1 MEAMPS
7 EKCHNIKERF
17 KLADITLNTRIQL
30 RNDTESNWL
39 LVADT
44 AIPLSGEICIT
55 NDGEH
60 KGQFKIGDGVTTW
73 GALPYA
79 NSGANIQVDASQV
92 MFSQDLVFTEP
103 FGKYSPDLSG
113 RVTVPADGDSLL
125 QVLLNAYATD
135 SNPSIT
141 QPSVNI
147 SSSSFQ
153 AYEVGTNVTPSY
165 TATLNAGS
173 YQYGPATGITPSSWE
188 VKDTSSNTLDTAS
201 GSFPEFQ
208 VIDNTNYSITA
219 TATYKDGAIPLTAL
233 GQEYAAGQIKAGSKS
248 ATKGTIT
255 GYRNGF
261 YGTSTSQSSGDT
273 LISNAIR
280 GLSGKSN
287 RAVTA
292 GTVWNISIPVGALSV
307 IFAYPATIRDV
318 TSVLDAN
325 GLNAEIK
332 TAFTQIQVQVA
343 GANGYNP
350 IEYKVY
356 YTNYAN
362 ANDTQNTYKVTI

>member
-1 MEAMPS
+1 M
-7 EKCHNIKERF
+7 
-17 KLADITLNTRIQL
+17 ADITLNTRIQL
-30 RNDTESNWL
+30 RNDTEANWL

-44 AIPLSGEICIT
+44 AIPLVGEICIT

-79 NSGANIQVDASQV
+79 NSGADIQVDASQV
-92 MFSQDLVFTEP
+92 MFSQDLVFTEQ
-103 FGKYSPDLSG
+103 FGKYVPSG
-113 RVTVPADGDSLL
+113 GKVTVPANGDSLL
-125 QVLLNAYATD
+125 DVLLNAFATD

-141 QPSVNI
+141 QPSVSV
-147 SSSSFQ
+147 SSSDFK

-165 TATLNAGS
+165 TATLNPGS
-173 YQYGPATGITPSSWE
+173 YQYGPATGITATSWSVVDNAAE
-188 VKDTSSNTLDTAS
+188 PNTLTTAS
-201 GSFPEFQ
+201 GSFPQMQ
-208 VIDNTNYSITA
+208 VVDGTSYSITA
-219 TATYKDGAIPLTAL
+219 TASYGAGAIPNTAL
-233 GQEYAAGQIKAGSKS
+233 GQEYADGQIKAGSKS

-261 YGTSTSQSSGDT
+261 YGTTTSQSSGT
-273 LISNAIR
+273 FESENIR
-280 GLSGKSN
+280 ALTATNK
-287 RAVTA
+287 AVTA
-292 GTVWNISIPVGALSV
+292 GTVWNISIPVGARSV

-332 TAFTQIQVQVA
+332 TAFTKVQAQVS

>member
-1 MEAMPS
+1 M
-7 EKCHNIKERF
+7 
-17 KLADITLNTRIQL
+17 ADITLNTRIQL
-30 RNDTESNWL
+30 RNDTEANWL

-44 AIPLSGEICIT
+44 AIPLVGEICIT

-79 NSGANIQVDASQV
+79 NSGADIQVDASQV
-92 MFSQDLVFTEP
+92 MFSQDLVFTEQ
-103 FGKYSPDLSG
+103 FGKYVPSG
-113 RVTVPADGDSLL
+113 GKVTVPANGDSLL
-125 QVLLNAYATD
+125 EVLLNAFATD

-141 QPSVNI
+141 QPSVSI
-147 SSSSFQ
+147 SSSDFK

-165 TATLNAGS
+165 TATLNPGS
-173 YQYGPATGITPSSWE
+173 YQYGPATGITATSWNVVDNAAE
-188 VKDTSSNTLDTAS
+188 PNTLTTAS
-201 GSFPEFQ
+201 GSFPQMQ
-208 VIDNTNYSITA
+208 VVDDTSYSITA
-219 TATYKDGAIPLTAL
+219 TASYGAGTIPNTAL
-233 GQEYAAGQIKAGSKS
+233 GQEYADGQIKAGSKS

-261 YGTSTSQSSGDT
+261 YGTTTSQSSGTFESD
-273 LISNAIR
+273 NIR
-280 GLSGKSN
+280 ALTATNK
-287 RAVTA
+287 AVTA
-292 GTVWNISIPVGALSV
+292 GTVWNISIPVGARSV
-307 IFAYPATIRDV
+307 IFAYPATIRDA

-332 TAFTQIQVQVA
+332 TAFTKVQAQVA

>member
-1 MEAMPS
+1 M
-7 EKCHNIKERF
+7 
-17 KLADITLNTRIQL
+17 ADITLNTRIQL
-30 RNDTESNWL
+30 RNDTEANWL

-44 AIPLSGEICIT
+44 AIPLVGEICIT

-73 GALPYA
+73 GDLPYA
-79 NSGANIQVDASQV
+79 NSGADIQVDASQV
-92 MFSQDLVFTEP
+92 MFSQDLVFTET
-103 FGKYSPDLSG
+103 FGKYVPSEG
-113 RVTVPADGDSLL
+113 KVTVPANGDSLL
-125 QVLLNAYATD
+125 DVLLNAFATD

-141 QPSVNI
+141 QPSVSI
-147 SSSSFQ
+147 SSSSFK

-165 TATLNAGS
+165 SATLNPGS
-173 YQYGPATGITPSSWE
+173 YQYGPATGITATSWSVTDNAAE
-188 VKDTSSNTLDTAS
+188 PNTLTTAS
-201 GSFPEFQ
+201 GSFPQMQ
-208 VIDNTNYSITA
+208 VVDGTSYSITA
-219 TATYKDGAIPLTAL
+219 TASYGAGAIPNTAL
-233 GQEYAAGQIKAGSKS
+233 GQEYTDGQIKAGSKS

-261 YGTSTSQSSGDT
+261 YGTTTSQSSGTFESD
-273 LISNAIR
+273 NIR
-280 GLSGKSN
+280 ALTATNK
-287 RAVTA
+287 AVTA
-292 GTVWNISIPVGALSV
+292 GTVWNISIPVGARSV

-318 TSVLDAN
+318 NSVLDAN

-332 TAFTQIQVQVA
+332 TAFTKVQAQVA

>member
-1 MEAMPS
+1 M
-7 EKCHNIKERF
+7 
-17 KLADITLNTRIQL
+17 ADITLNTRIQL
-30 RNDTESNWL
+30 RNDTEANWL

-44 AIPLSGEICIT
+44 AIPLVGEICIT

-79 NSGANIQVDASQV
+79 NSGADIQVDASQV
-92 MFSQDLVFTEP
+92 MFSQDLVFTET
-103 FGKYSPDLSG
+103 FGKYVPSG
-113 RVTVPADGDSLL
+113 GKVTVPANGDSLL
-125 QVLLNAYATD
+125 DVLLNAFATD

-141 QPSVNI
+141 QPSVSIN
-147 SSSSFQ
+147 SSSFK

-165 TATLNAGS
+165 TATLNPGS
-173 YQYGPATGITPSSWE
+173 YQYGPATGITATSWSVVDNAAE
-188 VKDTSSNTLDTAS
+188 PNTLTTAS
-201 GSFPEFQ
+201 GSFPQMQ
-208 VIDNTNYSITA
+208 VVDGTSYSITA
-219 TATYKDGAIPLTAL
+219 TASYGAGAIPVTAL
-233 GQEYAAGQIKAGSKS
+233 GQEYADGQIKAGSKS

-261 YGTSTSQSSGDT
+261 YGTTTTQSSGTFESD
-273 LISNAIR
+273 NIR
-280 GLSGKSN
+280 ALTATNK
-287 RAVTA
+287 AVTA
-292 GTVWNISIPVGALSV
+292 GTVWNISIPVGARSV

-332 TAFTQIQVQVA
+332 TAFTKVQAQVA

>member
-1 MEAMPS
+1 M
-7 EKCHNIKERF
+7 
-17 KLADITLNTRIQL
+17 ADITLNTRIQL
-30 RNDTESNWL
+30 RNDTEANWL

-44 AIPLSGEICIT
+44 AIPLVGEICIT

-60 KGQFKIGDGVTTW
+60 KGQFKIGDGATTW
-73 GALPYA
+73 GDLPYA
-79 NSGANIQVDASQV
+79 NSGADIQVDASQV
-92 MFSQDLVFTEP
+92 MFSQDLVFTEQ
-103 FGKYSPDLSG
+103 FGKYVPSG
-113 RVTVPADGDSLL
+113 GKVTVPANGDSLL
-125 QVLLNAYATD
+125 EVLLNAFATD

-141 QPSVNI
+141 QPSVSI
-147 SSSSFQ
+147 SSSSFK

-165 TATLNAGS
+165 TATLNPGS
-173 YQYGPATGITPSSWE
+173 YQYGPATGITATSWSVVDNAAE
-188 VKDTSSNTLDTAS
+188 PNTLTTAS
-201 GSFPEFQ
+201 GSFPQMQ
-208 VIDNTNYSITA
+208 VVDGTSYSITA
-219 TATYKDGAIPLTAL
+219 TASYGAGAIPKTAL
-233 GQEYAAGQIKAGSKS
+233 GQDYADGQIKAGSKS

-261 YGTSTSQSSGDT
+261 YGTTTSQSSGTFESD
-273 LISNAIR
+273 NIR
-280 GLSGKSN
+280 ALTATNK
-287 RAVTA
+287 AVTA
-292 GTVWNISIPVGALSV
+292 GTVWNISIPVGARSV

-332 TAFTQIQVQVA
+332 TAFTKVQAQVA

>member
-1 MEAMPS
+1 M
-7 EKCHNIKERF
+7 
-17 KLADITLNTRIQL
+17 ADITLNTRIQL
-30 RNDTESNWL
+30 RNDTEANWL

-44 AIPLSGEICIT
+44 AIPLVGEICIT

-60 KGQFKIGDGVTTW
+60 KGQFKIGDGTSTW
-73 GALPYA
+73 GELPYA
-79 NSGANIQVDASQV
+79 NSGADIQVDASQV
-92 MFSQDLVFTEP
+92 MFSQDLVFTET
-103 FGKYSPDLSG
+103 FGKYVPSG
-113 RVTVPADGDSLL
+113 GKVTVPANGDSLL
-125 QVLLNAYATD
+125 DVLLNAFATD

-141 QPSVNI
+141 QPSVSIN
-147 SSSSFQ
+147 SSDFK
-153 AYEVGTNVTPSY
+153 AYEVGTNVTPAY
-165 TATLNAGS
+165 TATLNPGS
-173 YQYGPATGITPSSWE
+173 YQYGPATGITATSWSVVDNAAE
-188 VKDTSSNTLDTAS
+188 PNTLTTAS
-201 GSFPEFQ
+201 GSFPQMQ
-208 VIDNTNYSITA
+208 VVDGTSYSITA
-219 TATYKDGAIPLTAL
+219 TASYGAGAIPNTAL
-233 GQEYAAGQIKAGSKS
+233 GQEYADGQIKAGSKS

-261 YGTSTSQSSGDT
+261 YGTTTSQSSGTFESD
-273 LISNAIR
+273 NIR
-280 GLSGKSN
+280 ALTATNK
-287 RAVTA
+287 AVTA
-292 GTVWNISIPVGALSV
+292 GTVWNISIPVGARSV

-332 TAFTQIQVQVA
+332 TAFTKVQAQVA

>member
-1 MEAMPS
+1 M
-7 EKCHNIKERF
+7 
-17 KLADITLNTRIQL
+17 ADITLNTRIQL
-30 RNDTESNWL
+30 RNDTEANWL
-39 LVADT
+39 LVANT
-44 AIPLSGEICIT
+44 AIPLVGEVCIT
-55 NDGEH
+55 NDGEN

-79 NSGANIQVDASQV
+79 NSGADIQVDASQV
-92 MFSQDLVFTEP
+92 MFSQDLVFTEQ
-103 FGKYSPDLSG
+103 FGKYVPSG
-113 RVTVPADGDSLL
+113 GKVTVPANGDSLL
-125 QVLLNAYATD
+125 EVLLNAFATD

-141 QPSVNI
+141 QPSVSI
-147 SSSSFQ
+147 SSSSFK

-165 TATLNAGS
+165 TATLNPGS
-173 YQYGPATGITPSSWE
+173 YQYGPATGITATSWSVVDNASE
-188 VKDTSSNTLDTAS
+188 PNTLTTAS
-201 GSFPEFQ
+201 GSFPQMQ
-208 VIDNTNYSITA
+208 VVDGTSYSITA
-219 TATYKDGAIPLTAL
+219 TASYGAGAIPNTAL
-233 GQEYAAGQIKAGSKS
+233 GQEYADGQIKAGSKS

-261 YGTSTSQSSGDT
+261 YGTTTSQSSGTFESD
-273 LISNAIR
+273 NIR
-280 GLSGKSN
+280 ALTATNK
-287 RAVTA
+287 AVTA
-292 GTVWNISIPVGALSV
+292 GTVWNISIPVGARSV

-332 TAFTQIQVQVA
+332 TAFTKVQAQVA

>member
-1 MEAMPS
+1 M
-7 EKCHNIKERF
+7 
-17 KLADITLNTRIQL
+17 ADITLNTRIQL
-30 RNDTESNWL
+30 RNDTEANWL

-44 AIPLSGEICIT
+44 AIPLVGEICIT

-79 NSGANIQVDASQV
+79 NSGADIQVDASQV
-92 MFSQDLVFTEP
+92 MFSQDLVFTET
-103 FGKYSPDLSG
+103 FGKYVPSEG
-113 RVTVPADGDSLL
+113 KVTVPANGDSLL
-125 QVLLNAYATD
+125 DVLLNAFATD

-141 QPSVNI
+141 QPSVII
-147 SSSSFQ
+147 SSSSFK
-153 AYEVGTNVTPSY
+153 AYEVGTNVTPAY
-165 TATLNAGS
+165 TATLNPGS
-173 YQYGPATGITPSSWE
+173 YQYGPVTGITATSWSVVDNASE
-188 VKDTSSNTLDTAS
+188 PNTLTTAS
-201 GSFPEFQ
+201 GSFPQMQ
-208 VIDNTNYSITA
+208 VVDGTSYSITA
-219 TATYKDGAIPLTAL
+219 TASYGAGAIPNTAL
-233 GQEYAAGQIKAGSKS
+233 GQEYADGQIKAGSKS

-261 YGTSTSQSSGDT
+261 YGTTTSQSSGTFESD
-273 LISNAIR
+273 NIR
-280 GLSGKSN
+280 ALTATNK
-287 RAVTA
+287 AVTA
-292 GTVWNISIPVGALSV
+292 GTVWNISIPVGARSV

-318 TSVLDAN
+318 ASVLDAN

-332 TAFTQIQVQVA
+332 TAFTKVQAQVA

>member
-1 MEAMPS
+1 M
-7 EKCHNIKERF
+7 
-17 KLADITLNTRIQL
+17 ADITLNTRIQL
-30 RNDTESNWL
+30 RNDTEANWL

-44 AIPLSGEICIT
+44 AIPLVGEICIT

-60 KGQFKIGDGVTTW
+60 KGQFKIGDGTSTW
-73 GALPYA
+73 GELPYA
-79 NSGANIQVDASQV
+79 NSGADIQVDASQV
-92 MFSQDLVFTEP
+92 MFSQDLVFTEQ
-103 FGKYSPDLSG
+103 FGKYVPSG
-113 RVTVPADGDSLL
+113 GKVTVPANGDSLL
-125 QVLLNAYATD
+125 EVLLNAFATD

-141 QPSVNI
+141 QPSVSI
-147 SSSSFQ
+147 SSSSFK

-165 TATLNAGS
+165 TATLNPGS
-173 YQYGPATGITPSSWE
+173 YQYGPATGITATSWSVVDNAAE
-188 VKDTSSNTLDTAS
+188 PNTLTTAS
-201 GSFPEFQ
+201 GSFPQMQ
-208 VIDNTNYSITA
+208 VVDGTSYSITA
-219 TATYKDGAIPLTAL
+219 TASYGAGAIPSTAL
-233 GQEYAAGQIKAGSKS
+233 GQEYADGQIKAGSKS

-261 YGTSTSQSSGDT
+261 YGTTTSQSSGTFESD
-273 LISNAIR
+273 NIR
-280 GLSGKSN
+280 ALTATNK
-287 RAVTA
+287 AVTA
-292 GTVWNISIPVGALSV
+292 GTVWNISIPVGARSV

-332 TAFTQIQVQVA
+332 TAFTKVQAQVA

>member
-1 MEAMPS
+1 M
-7 EKCHNIKERF
+7 
-17 KLADITLNTRIQL
+17 ADITLNTRIQL
-30 RNDTESNWL
+30 RNDTEANWL

-44 AIPLSGEICIT
+44 AIPLVGEICIT

-60 KGQFKIGDGVTTW
+60 KGQFKIGDGTSTW
-73 GALPYA
+73 GELPYA
-79 NSGANIQVDASQV
+79 NSGADIQVDASQV
-92 MFSQDLVFTEP
+92 MFSQDLVFTEQ
-103 FGKYSPDLSG
+103 FGKYVPSG
-113 RVTVPADGDSLL
+113 GKVTVPANGDSLL
-125 QVLLNAYATD
+125 EVLLNAFATD

-141 QPSVNI
+141 QPSVSI
-147 SSSSFQ
+147 SSSDFK

-165 TATLNAGS
+165 TATLNPGS
-173 YQYGPATGITPSSWE
+173 YQYGPATGITATSWSVVDNADE
-188 VKDTSSNTLDTAS
+188 PNTLTTAS
-201 GSFPEFQ
+201 GSFPQMQ
-208 VIDNTNYSITA
+208 VVDGTSYSITA
-219 TATYKDGAIPLTAL
+219 TASYGAGAIPNTAL
-233 GQEYAAGQIKAGSKS
+233 GQEYTDGQIKAGSKS

-261 YGTSTSQSSGDT
+261 YGTTTSQSSGTFESD
-273 LISNAIR
+273 NIR
-280 GLSGKSN
+280 ALTATNK
-287 RAVTA
+287 AVTA
-292 GTVWNISIPVGALSV
+292 GTVWNISIPVGARSV

-332 TAFTQIQVQVA
+332 TAFTKVQAQVA

>member
-1 MEAMPS
+1 M
-7 EKCHNIKERF
+7 
-17 KLADITLNTRIQL
+17 ADITLNTRIQL
-30 RNDTESNWL
+30 RNDTEANWL

-44 AIPLSGEICIT
+44 AIPLVGEICIT

-73 GALPYA
+73 GDLPYA
-79 NSGANIQVDASQV
+79 NSGADIQVDASQV
-92 MFSQDLVFTEP
+92 MFSQDLVFTEQ
-103 FGKYSPDLSG
+103 FGKYVPSG
-113 RVTVPADGDSLL
+113 GKVTVPANGDSLL
-125 QVLLNAYATD
+125 DVLLNAFATD
-135 SNPSIT
+135 SNPTIT
-141 QPSVNI
+141 QPSVSI
-147 SSSSFQ
+147 SSSDFK

-173 YQYGPATGITPSSWE
+173 YQYGPATGITATSWSVVDNAAE
-188 VKDTSSNTLDTAS
+188 PNTLTTAS
-201 GSFPEFQ
+201 GSFPQMQ
-208 VIDNTNYSITA
+208 VVDGTSYSITA
-219 TATYKDGAIPLTAL
+219 TASYGAGAIPNTAL
-233 GQEYAAGQIKAGSKS
+233 GQEYADGQIKAGSKS

-261 YGTSTSQSSGDT
+261 YGTTTSQSSGT
-273 LISNAIR
+273 FESENIR
-280 GLSGKSN
+280 ALTATNK
-287 RAVTA
+287 AVTA
-292 GTVWNISIPVGALSV
+292 GTVWNISIPVGARSV

-332 TAFTQIQVQVA
+332 TAFTKVQAQVA

>member
-1 MEAMPS
+1 M
-7 EKCHNIKERF
+7 
-17 KLADITLNTRIQL
+17 ADITLNTRIQL
-30 RNDTESNWL
+30 RNDTEANWL

-44 AIPLSGEICIT
+44 AIPLVGEICIT

-79 NSGANIQVDASQV
+79 NSGADIQVDASQV
-92 MFSQDLVFTEP
+92 MFSQDLVFTEQ
-103 FGKYSPDLSG
+103 FGKYVPSG
-113 RVTVPADGDSLL
+113 GKVTVPANGDSLL
-125 QVLLNAYATD
+125 DVLLSAFATD

-141 QPSVNI
+141 QPSVSI
-147 SSSSFQ
+147 SSSDFK

-165 TATLNAGS
+165 TATLNPGS
-173 YQYGPATGITPSSWE
+173 YQYGPATGITATSWNVVDNAAE
-188 VKDTSSNTLDTAS
+188 PNTLTTAY
-201 GSFPEFQ
+201 GSFPQMQ
-208 VIDNTNYSITA
+208 VVDGTSYSITV
-219 TATYKDGAIPLTAL
+219 TASYGDGAIPNTAL
-233 GQEYAAGQIKAGSKS
+233 GQEYADGQIKAGSKS

-261 YGTSTSQSSGDT
+261 YGTTTSQSSGTFESD
-273 LISNAIR
+273 NIR
-280 GLSGKSN
+280 ALTATNK
-287 RAVTA
+287 AVTA
-292 GTVWNISIPVGALSV
+292 GTVWNISIPVGARSV
-307 IFAYPATIRDV
+307 IFAYPATIRDA

-332 TAFTQIQVQVA
+332 TAFTKVQAQVA

>member
-1 MEAMPS
+1 M
-7 EKCHNIKERF
+7 
-17 KLADITLNTRIQL
+17 ADITLNTRIQL
-30 RNDTESNWL
+30 RNDSEANWL

-44 AIPLSGEICIT
+44 AIPLVGEICIT

-60 KGQFKIGDGVTTW
+60 KGQFKIGDGVTAW

-79 NSGANIQVDASQV
+79 NSGADIQVDANQV

-103 FGKYSPDLSG
+103 FGKYVPSG
-113 RVTVPADGDSLL
+113 GKVTVPANGDSLL
-125 QVLLNAYATD
+125 DVLLNAFATD
-135 SNPSIT
+135 SNPTIT
-141 QPSVNI
+141 QPSVSI
-147 SSSSFQ
+147 SSSSFK

-165 TATLNAGS
+165 TATLNPGS
-173 YQYGPATGITPSSWE
+173 YQYGPATGITASSWN
-188 VKDTSSNTLDTAS
+188 VTDTSSNTLETNS
-201 GSFPEFQ
+201 GSFPQLQ
-208 VIDNTNYSITA
+208 VVDNTNYSMTA
-219 TATYKDGAIPLTAL
+219 TASYGAGAIPVTAL
-233 GQEYAAGQIKAGSKS
+233 GQDYTNGQIKAGSKS

-261 YGTSTSQSSGDT
+261 YGTSTSQSNSGTLTSDT
-273 LISNAIR
+273 IR
-280 GLSGKSN
+280 ALSGKNN

-307 IFAYPATIRDV
+307 VFAYPATIRDV
-318 TSVLDAN
+318 TSVLDVN

-350 IEYKVY
+350 IDYKVY

-362 ANDTQNTYKVTI
+362 ANDAQNTYKVTI

>member
-1 MEAMPS
+1 M
-7 EKCHNIKERF
+7 
-17 KLADITLNTRIQL
+17 ADITLNTRIQL
-30 RNDTESNWL
+30 RNDTEANWL

-44 AIPLSGEICIT
+44 AIPLVGEICIT

-73 GALPYA
+73 GDLPYA
-79 NSGANIQVDASQV
+79 NSGADIQVDASQV
-92 MFSQDLVFTEP
+92 MFSQDLVFTEQ
-103 FGKYSPDLSG
+103 FGKYVPSG
-113 RVTVPADGDSLL
+113 GKVTVPANGDSLL
-125 QVLLNAYATD
+125 EVLLNAFATD

-141 QPSVNI
+141 QPSVSI
-147 SSSSFQ
+147 SSSDFK

-173 YQYGPATGITPSSWE
+173 YQYGPATGITATSWNVVDNAAE
-188 VKDTSSNTLDTAS
+188 PNTLSTAS
-201 GSFPEFQ
+201 GSFPQMQ
-208 VIDNTNYSITA
+208 VVDGTSYSITA
-219 TATYKDGAIPLTAL
+219 TASYGDGAIPNTAL
-233 GQEYAAGQIKAGSKS
+233 GQEYATGQIKAGSKS

-261 YGTSTSQSSGDT
+261 YGTTTSQSSGTFESDNIRALT
-273 LISNAIR
+273 ATNKAI
-280 GLSGKSN
+280 
-287 RAVTA
+287 TA
-292 GTVWNISIPVGALSV
+292 GTVINISIPVGARSV
-307 IFAYPATIRDV
+307 IFSYPSSVRDV
-318 TSVLDAN
+318 NSVQDVN

-332 TAFTQIQVQVA
+332 TAFTKVLVNVA

>member
-1 MEAMPS
+1 M
-7 EKCHNIKERF
+7 
-17 KLADITLNTRIQL
+17 ADITLNTRIQL
-30 RNDTESNWL
+30 RNDTEANWL

-44 AIPLSGEICIT
+44 AIPLVGEICIT

-79 NSGANIQVDASQV
+79 NSGADIQVDASQV
-92 MFSQDLVFTEP
+92 MFSQDLVFTEQ
-103 FGKYSPDLSG
+103 FGKYVPSG
-113 RVTVPADGDSLL
+113 GKVTVPANGDSLL
-125 QVLLNAYATD
+125 EVLLNAFATD

-141 QPSVNI
+141 QPSVSV
-147 SSSSFQ
+147 SSSSFK
-153 AYEVGTNVTPSY
+153 AYEVGTNVTPAY
-165 TATLNAGS
+165 TATLNPGS
-173 YQYGPATGITPSSWE
+173 YQYGPATGITATSWSVVDNAAE
-188 VKDTSSNTLDTAS
+188 PNTLTTAS
-201 GSFPEFQ
+201 GSFPQMQ
-208 VIDNTNYSITA
+208 VVDGTSYSITA
-219 TATYKDGAIPLTAL
+219 TASYGAGAIPNTAL
-233 GQEYAAGQIKAGSKS
+233 GQEYADGQIKAGSKS

-261 YGTSTSQSSGDT
+261 YGTTTSQSSGT
-273 LISNAIR
+273 FESENIR
-280 GLSGKSN
+280 ALTATNK
-287 RAVTA
+287 AVTA
-292 GTVWNISIPVGALSV
+292 GTVWNISIPVGARSV
-307 IFAYPATIRDV
+307 VFAYPATIRDV

-332 TAFTQIQVQVA
+332 TAFTKVQAQVA